1 MQISRNFS
9 IVSMKTESVRI
20 QQEMARENQSKL
32 SGYQDLIIGQSGLWT
47 LIKYELVMLFF
58 SIVPGA
64 LGLFLRSL
72 FYPCLLG
79 ACGKN
84 VNFGAN
90 VILRHPHKIKIG
102 DNVIIDDNCLL
113 DAKGR
118 DNEGIIIGSGVF
130 VGRNSI
136 LSCKNGDIVLR
147 DRVNIGFNSEV
158 FSGSRVEIGHDTLV
172 AAYCYFVGGDHAA
185 DDAEKGLTEQ
195 GSRSHGITVGA
206 NCWFGAGAIV
216 LDGVSIG
223 GNAIIGA
230 GAVVTK
236 DVPDYAVS
244 VGIPARQVRDR
255 RQTERKAE
263 CRMQNEEK

>member
-1 MQISRNFS
+1 
-9 IVSMKTESVRI
+9 MKTESVRI
-20 QQEMARENQSKL
+20 QHEMDKTGKSKL
-32 SGYQDLIIGQSGLWT
+32 ASYQELIIGQPGFWRML
-47 LIKYELVMLFF
+47 KYELVMLFS

-64 LGLFLRSL
+64 LGLFLRAL

-79 ACGKN
+79 SCGKN

-118 DNEGIIIGSGVF
+118 NNDGITIGSGVF

-136 LSCKNGDIVLR
+136 LSCKNGDIILR

-185 DDAEKGLTEQ
+185 DDTETALTAQ

-206 NCWFGAGAIV
+206 NCWFGAGVIV
-216 LDGVSIG
+216 LDGITVGS
-223 GNAIIGA
+223 NAIVGA

-236 DVPDYAVS
+236 NIPDYTVS

-255 RQTERKAE
+255 RQP
-263 CRMQNEEK
+263 MH

>member
-1 MQISRNFS
+1 
-9 IVSMKTESVRI
+9 MKTESVRI
-20 QQEMARENQSKL
+20 QQEIGKTGKSKFAA
-32 SGYQDLIIGQSGLWT
+32 YQELIIGKTGFWRML
-47 LIKYELVMLFF
+47 KYELVMLFC

-64 LGLFLRSL
+64 LGLFLRAL
-72 FYPCLLG
+72 FYPRLLG

-90 VILRHPHKIKIG
+90 VVLRHPHKIKIG

-118 DNEGIIIGSGVF
+118 NNEGIAIGSGVYI
-130 VGRNSI
+130 GRNSI

-158 FSGSRVEIGHDTLV
+158 FSGSRVEIGKDTLV
-172 AAYCYFVGGDHAA
+172 AAYCYFIGGDHVVEN
-185 DDAEKGLTEQ
+185 AETALTEQ
-195 GSRSHGITVGA
+195 GSRSRGITVGA

-216 LDGVSIG
+216 LDGITVG
-223 GNAIIGA
+223 ANAIIGA

-236 DVPDYAVS
+236 DIADYAVA

-255 RQTERKAE
+255 RQAE
-263 CRMQNEEK
+263 KMQNTE

>member
-1 MQISRNFS
+1 
-9 IVSMKTESVRI
+9 MKTESVRI
-20 QQEMARENQSKL
+20 QHEMGKAGKSKL
-32 SGYQDLIIGQSGLWT
+32 AGYQDLIIGQSGLWP
-47 LIKYELVMLFF
+47 LIKYELVMLFC

-102 DNVIIDDNCLL
+102 DNVIVDDNCLL

-118 DNEGIIIGSGVF
+118 DNEGISIGSGAF
-130 VGRNSI
+130 IGRNSI
-136 LSCKNGDIVLR
+136 LSCKNGDIILR
-147 DRVNIGFNSEV
+147 ERVNIGFNSEV
-158 FSGSRVEIGHDTLV
+158 FSGSRVEIGADTLV
-172 AAYCYFVGGDHAA
+172 AAYCYFVGGDHAV
-185 DDAEKGLTEQ
+185 DNAEAALTEQ

-216 LDGVSIG
+216 LDGITVGS
-223 GNAIIGA
+223 NAIVGA

-244 VGIPARQVRDR
+244 VGIPARQIRDR
-255 RQTERKAE
+255 RQPGGNVEGRS
-263 CRMQNEEK
+263 QNAGAKS